1 MAKQNSTK
9 NGSNS
14 LSRHSRLRLWS
25 GKNPRKTVFLAL
37 LVALIAWLGAS
48 LIAQYIQR
56 NHEKAQF
63 IQAKVELDDIYTQIV
78 KQVGQPTAHK
88 ATQTCS
94 YTSEEFS
101 RGFLYCQLHVYTY
114 FQGLAPPLMN
124 KTVKQV
130 AETIRAS
137 SYVTAVDPF
146 TAGEL
151 SKSYSDG
158 LNLKAD
164 DFLVPHMKKCSVD
177 YWYLTHGQPYATPA
191 FTVGTFPGLFV
202 DITCS
207 SNALAAYFPV
217 VKN

>member
-48 LIAQYIQR
+48 LIAQHIQR

-63 IQAKVELDDIYTQIV
+63 IQAKVDLDDIYTQIV

-101 RGFLYCQLHVYTY
+101 KGALSCDVDNYLYYDVTSSAKGIILAERIQTVISANSRVINEKTITLIPG
-114 FQGLAPPLMN
+114 QGSVLS
-124 KTVKQV
+124 
-130 AETIRAS
+130 AS
-137 SYVTAVDPF
+137 F
-146 TAGEL
+146 
-151 SKSYSDG
+151 
-158 LNLKAD
+158 NLKSI
-164 DFLVPHMKKCSVD
+164 KTCSVD
-177 YWYLTHGQPYATPA
+177 SRYASSKDSVSLPG
-191 FTVGTFPGLFV
+191 FILRDKPGLSL
-202 DITCS
+202 DLNCS
-207 SNALAAYFPV
+207 KSALAEYFPV